1 MVKCLKCGKAHAEED
16 LDKRTVR
23 YGGDGWYGI
32 DEIEDVCPSC
42 GSSDVYPASECAEC
56 GEVYFLDND
65 ADDVSIYSM
74 GRKCICERCI
84 KKVSLADAV
93 SVGKRDTKHLVVV
106 NGFLASA
113 FTAAEI
119 EDILIDALKENP
131 TEAIEEYV
139 TGDPDWF
146 AWQLGAVR
154 KERQ

>member
-113 FTAAEI
+113 FTAAVSPGPARHSCRRRRSKRSRRGWI
-119 EDILIDALKENP
+119 SCWAR
-131 TEAIEEYV
+131 EA
-139 TGDPDWF
+139 
-146 AWQLGAVR
+146 AMC
-154 KERQ
+154 